1 LTPATFSESATKTQ
15 SFETFFRSN
24 WNRVKRVGIVDEER
38 ILFSNSRGDT
48 LLVGVLH
55 HPAED
60 NSAGA
65 AILCHGMES
74 DKNSEKLIFLGRQL
88 AQRGILTLRFDFS
101 YVGESSGKFEDITYS
116 GGRWP
121 RRWFG

>member
-1 LTPATFSESATKTQ
+1 LTPATVSGSDTKTQ
-15 SFETFFRSN
+15 SFETFFRSI
-24 WNRVKRVGIVDEER
+24 WNRVKRVGVVDEER
-38 ILFSNSRGDT
+38 ISFSNSPCLPTGRRGDT
-48 LLVGVLH
+48 LVGVLH
-55 HPAED
+55 HPVEN

-101 YVGESSGKFEDITYS
+101 YVG
-116 GGRWP
+116 
-121 RRWFG
+121 